1 MERLGDR
8 QVGRGAPGGV
18 LAFGCPAGDCA
29 RRGCARGHR
38 LDRQTTTGTA
48 IAWAV
53 GAATAALAG
62 LIKLTDRTRA
72 ISDGRTTSPGSRSA
86 PDPSGRLRAQTSRRP
101 RRSRL
106 KGSFTR
112 TASRR
117 PRGSRLQSSRAQ
129 GLSTLATFVICSV
142 FQLGNGFKAAGSGG
156 DADRTDFSKAGETNL
171 NRKVRHRKPSGNQLS
186 TTPLA
191 AERWSKC

>member
-62 LIKLTDRTRA
+62 LIKLTDRTRG

-86 PDPSGRLRAQTSRRP
+86 PDPSGRLRAQM
-101 RRSRL
+101 
-106 KGSFTR
+106 
-112 TASRR
+112 SRR

-171 NRKVRHRKPSGNQLS
+171 NRK
-186 TTPLA
+186 
-191 AERWSKC
+191 